1 MKAFKN
7 TALVASI
14 GSVIL
19 TLSPNPFV
27 VAGGLYVLGFGL
39 AGEMAIGGIV
49 FYEFCPPSKRYYITL
64 LSLFLSIGS
73 TSTTVIALLVS
84 LLNSTPFYNWRIIVA
99 VASVLEI
106 LTMIFRFF
114 MHETPAF
121 LISQNKQSAAN
132 RLLSTISMINT
143 GKSLDEP
150 GDSASVNPNEF
161 SKEIGNED
169 EDKDKDKDKEKL
181 IVKKENPIAKLFKAP
196 LKKVTFTIGAV
207 SFR

>member
-14 GSVIL
+14 GSIIL

-27 VAGGLYVLGFGL
+27 GGLYVLGFGL
-39 AGEMAIGGIV
+39 AGEMAIRGIV

-121 LISQNKQSAAN
+121 LISQNKQSVAN

-150 GDSASVNPNEF
+150 EDSSSVNPNEF
-161 SKEIGNED
+161 TKEIGNED
-169 EDKDKDKDKEKL
+169 DQRGKEKF
-181 IVKKENPIAKLFKAP
+181 IVKKENLIAKLFKAP
-196 LKKVTFTIGAV
+196 LRKVTFTIGAV
-207 SFR
+207 SF